1 MSDHV
6 GCAKEMDETVTKF
19 TKRTIWKLPMTER
32 MTVLQA
38 WDFFL
43 SENRLQTTNFWRKK
57 ESLVQDLVLLCEVT
71 VIKIM
76 NLKHH
81 TTPGFFLS
89 SFLESKR
96 NLRQLLSHEGM
107 CVGYVLLQ

>member
-57 ESLVQDLVLLCEVT
+57 ESLVQDLVLLCEE
-71 VIKIM
+71 
-76 NLKHH
+76 KHTSLNDAAFVDIIYTQFH
-81 TTPGFFLS
+81 
-89 SFLESKR
+89 
-96 NLRQLLSHEGM
+96 
-107 CVGYVLLQ
+107 